1 MAISTFLLSKIVA
14 VKVSGKQTVGR
25 LKSSHGLRA
34 SRVYPLKNRTS
45 FSCPLANEESV
56 RVESKTKNNLFVIT
70 QDLERTSLTLNSNRS
85 MAHGAPK
92 KPPCNPIV

>member
-1 MAISTFLLSKIVA
+1 MVEIATFLLSKIVA

-25 LKSSHGLRA
+25 LKSLHGLCA
-34 SRVYPLKNRTS
+34 SSVYPLKNRTS

-70 QDLERTSLTLNSNRS
+70 QDWEKTS
-85 MAHGAPK
+85 
-92 KPPCNPIV
+92 CNLKFQPIVGARRKKNLRAI